1 MQIHNEQQLIIA
13 LWAIM
18 FTNETELVVWRER
31 ELNEI
36 LAYKKQKLP
45 YKSTTDILG
54 LQ

>member
-1 MQIHNEQQLIIA
+1 MI
-13 LWAIM
+13 
-18 FTNETELVVWRER
+18 TNETTELIVWRER

-45 YKSTTDILG
+45 YKSKTDTLYICILG